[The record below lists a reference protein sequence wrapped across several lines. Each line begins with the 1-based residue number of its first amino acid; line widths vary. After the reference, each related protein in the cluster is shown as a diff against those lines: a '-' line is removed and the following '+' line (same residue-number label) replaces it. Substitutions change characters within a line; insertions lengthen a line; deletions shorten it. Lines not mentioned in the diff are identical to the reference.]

1 MDSASVGEHH
11 PPRGGGEPPSPLLA
25 HERRSKGGGFTTP
38 SPLLA
43 GSKGRGPLV
52 FVLDHALGLYSM
64 SIEHSLNA
72 QSRLK
77 RGIEVQSVD

>member
-11 PPRGGGEPPSPLLA
+11 PPRGGGEPPSPPPCA
-25 HERRSKGGGFTTP
+25 RETQQGGGFTTP

>member
-1 MDSASVGEHH
+1 MRPLVNII
-11 PPRGGGEPPSPLLA
+11 PQGGEVNLPPPLLA

>member
-1 MDSASVGEHH
+1 MDSAPVGEHH
-11 PPRGGGEPPSPLLA
+11 PPRGGGEPPSPPPCA
-25 HERRSKGGGFTTP
+25 RETQQRGGLHY
-38 SPLLA
+38 PLPPPCRQQR
-43 GSKGRGPLV
+43 GGPLV

-72 QSRLK
+72 LSRLK